1 MIEQSR
7 DLKNSSTGIINT
19 SITVHYC
26 NFKLEPCTLNKC
38 RVDAKGNG
46 VSFKH
51 IKGGILSK
59 EHLDQRS
66 GKKYHDYSVILADMV
81 LTCCSNPSRLCCGH
95 WIPCVLL
102 GWKGHHPTDQSKR
115 ICSSKG
121 NHHADS
127 IKFSFYITFKLTN

>member
-1 MIEQSR
+1 MVDFVNACVIMSNIQPVSPCYRVVMIEQSR
-7 DLKNSSTGIINT
+7 DLKNSSTGIMNT

-66 GKKYHDYSVILADMV
+66 GKKYHD
-81 LTCCSNPSRLCCGH
+81 
-95 WIPCVLL
+95 
-102 GWKGHHPTDQSKR
+102 
-115 ICSSKG
+115 
-121 NHHADS
+121 
-127 IKFSFYITFKLTN
+127 